1 MKPVIA
7 LVGRPNVG
15 KSTLFNRLTR
25 TRDALVADM
34 PGLTRDRRYGDGRV
48 GDFEYLVVD
57 TGGLLDTDNIF
68 GDMISRQTWL
78 AIEEADMVMFLVDG
92 RSGPTAVDTELAQQL
107 RRLKKPLMLVVNKI
121 DGIGEEQAA
130 AEFYAYGLGEPQ
142 TIAAAHNRGVSLMME
157 NAAAKLGITP
167 CPDYEEPDPYARPKR
182 IRIAVIGRP
191 NAGKSTLVNR
201 LLGEERVLASEV
213 AGTTRDSVEIEFERG
228 KREYTLIDTAGVR
241 KRGKVRETVEKFSVI
256 KTLQAIDAS
265 NVVVM
270 MIDAREGIAEQD
282 LHLLGY
288 AIDSGRAMVLAVNK
302 WDGLEEYDKEN
313 VKRELNRRLEFLR
326 FAKPRFISALHG
338 TGVGELLR
346 AVNKAFDAACI
357 DMATPQLTRLLERAV
372 QQHQG
377 PMVGGRRIKL
387 RYAHQGGSNPPIIIV
402 HGNQTKQVPASYQ
415 RYLINFFHNQLDL
428 EGTPLRLEFRA
439 SENPFEDRRSNLTPL
454 QKYKKEKNVDR
465 HISKVKKGTKKK

>member
-25 TRDALVADM
+25 TRDALVADL

-48 GDFEYLVVD
+48 GEFEYLVVD
-57 TGGLLDTDNIF
+57 TGGLLDTDNLF

-92 RSGPTAVDTELAQQL
+92 RSGPTAVDTELAGQL
-107 RRLKKPLMLVVNKI
+107 RRLKKPLLLVVNKI
-121 DGIGEEQAA
+121 DGIGEDQAV
-130 AEFYAYGLGEPQ
+130 AEFFAYGLGEPQ
-142 TIAAAHNRGVSLMME
+142 PIAASHNRGVTSLME
-157 NAAAKLGITP
+157 FAAETLGIEP
-167 CPDYEEPDPYARPKR
+167 SEELERDPHARPKR

-213 AGTTRDSVEIEFERG
+213 AGTTRDSVEIEFDRG

-241 KRGKVRETVEKFSVI
+241 RRGKVKETVEKFSVI
-256 KTLQAIDAS
+256 KTLQAVDAA

-288 AIDSGRAMVLAVNK
+288 AIESGRALVLAVNK
-302 WDGLEEYDKEN
+302 WDGLEDHERDE
-313 VKRELNRRLEFLR
+313 VKRELQRRLEFLR

-346 AVNKAFDAACI
+346 AANKAFDAASI
-357 DMATPQLTRLLERAV
+357 DMSTPVLTRLLERAV
-372 QQHQG
+372 QQHQ
-377 PMVGGRRIKL
+377 PPLVNGRRIKL
-387 RYAHQGGSNPPIIIV
+387 RYAHQGGSNPPIIII
-402 HGNQTKQVPASYQ
+402 HGNQTRQMLAAYQ
-415 RYLINFFHNQLDL
+415 RYLVNFFHTQLDL
-428 EGTPLRLEFRA
+428 EGTPLRIEFRA

-465 HISKVKKGTKKK
+465 HVNKTKNKARK

>member
-25 TRDALVADM
+25 TRDALVADL

-48 GDFEYLVVD
+48 GEFEYLVVD
-57 TGGLLDTDNIF
+57 TGGLLDTDNVF

-92 RSGPTAVDTELAQQL
+92 RSGPTSVDTELAQKL

-121 DGIGEEQAA
+121 DGVGEDQAA
-130 AEFYAYGLGEPQ
+130 AEFFSYGLGEPQ
-142 TIAAAHNRGVSLMME
+142 TIAAAHNRGVSQLME
-157 NAAAKLGITP
+157 NAAKELGIEP
-167 CPDYEEPDPYARPKR
+167 SPEDLPDPFARPKR

-201 LLGEERVLASEV
+201 LLGEERVLASEI
-213 AGTTRDSVEIEFERG
+213 AGTTRDSVEIEFDRG
-228 KREYTLIDTAGVR
+228 KRSYTLIDTAGVR
-241 KRGKVRETVEKFSVI
+241 RRGKVRETVEKFSVI
-256 KTLQAIDAS
+256 KTLQAVDAS

-288 AIDSGRAMVLAVNK
+288 AIDSGRALVLAVNK
-302 WDGLEEYDKEN
+302 WDGLEEYDKNN
-313 VKRELNRRLEFLR
+313 VKRELQRRLEFLR

-346 AVNKAFDAACI
+346 AVNKAFDAASV
-357 DMATPQLTRLLERAV
+357 DMATPALTRLLERAV
-372 QQHQG
+372 VQHQA
-377 PMVGGRRIKL
+377 PMVNGRRIKL

-402 HGNQTKQVPASYQ
+402 HGNQTKRVPTSYQ
-415 RYLINFFHNQLDL
+415 RYLVNFFHSALDL
-428 EGTPLRLEFRA
+428 EGTPLRIEFRA

-454 QKYKKEKNVDR
+454 QKYKKEKNAHR
-465 HISKVKKGTKKK
+465 YPSKSQKGTKK

>member
-1 MKPVIA
+1 VKPVIA

-25 TRDALVADM
+25 TRDALVADV

-57 TGGLLDTDNIF
+57 TGGLLDTENVL

-92 RSGPTAVDTELAQQL
+92 RSGATSIDTELAQQL

-121 DGIGEEQAA
+121 DGVGEEQAA
-130 AEFYAYGLGEPQ
+130 AEFYSYGLGEPQ
-142 TIAAAHNRGVSLMME
+142 TIAAAHNRGVALLME
-157 NAAAKLGITP
+157 NTAAALGIEP
-167 CPDYEEPDPYARPKR
+167 SPEEEVDPFLRPKR

-201 LLGEERVLASEV
+201 LLGEERVLASEI
-213 AGTTRDSVEIEFERG
+213 AGTTRDSVEIDFERG

-241 KRGKVRETVEKFSVI
+241 RRGKVKEAVEKFSVI
-256 KTLQAIDAS
+256 KTLQAVDAA

-288 AIDSGRAMVLAVNK
+288 AIESGRALA
-302 WDGLEEYDKEN
+302 
-313 VKRELNRRLEFLR
+313 LR
-326 FAKPRFISALHG
+326 QA
-338 TGVGELLR
+338 
-346 AVNKAFDAACI
+346 AFYFCAA
-357 DMATPQLTRLLERAV
+357 RYW
-372 QQHQG
+372 
-377 PMVGGRRIKL
+377 GG
-387 RYAHQGGSNPPIIIV
+387 
-402 HGNQTKQVPASYQ
+402 
-415 RYLINFFHNQLDL
+415 
-428 EGTPLRLEFRA
+428 
-439 SENPFEDRRSNLTPL
+439 
-454 QKYKKEKNVDR
+454 
-465 HISKVKKGTKKK
+465 

>member
-25 TRDALVADM
+25 SRDALVADL

-48 GDFEYLVVD
+48 GEFEYLVVD
-57 TGGLLDTDNIF
+57 TGGLLDTENLF

-78 AIEEADMVMFLVDG
+78 AIEEADLVMFLVDG
-92 RSGPTAVDTELAQQL
+92 RSGATSIDTELAQQL

-121 DGIGEEQAA
+121 DGVGEDQAA
-130 AEFYAYGLGEPQ
+130 AEFFAYGLGEPQ
-142 TIAAAHNRGVSLMME
+142 TIAAAHNRGVAQLME
-157 NAAAKLGITP
+157 NAAETLGI
-167 CPDYEEPDPYARPKR
+167 EPSPELEYDPLSRPKR
-182 IRIAVIGRP
+182 TRIAVIGRP

-228 KREYTLIDTAGVR
+228 KRNYTLIDTAGVR
-241 KRGKVRETVEKFSVI
+241 KRGKVKETVEKFSVI
-256 KTLQAIDAS
+256 KTLQAVDAA

-288 AIDSGRAMVLAVNK
+288 AIDSGRALVLAVNK

-313 VKRELNRRLEFLR
+313 VKRELTRRLEFLR

-346 AVNKAFDAACI
+346 AVNKAFDAASI
-357 DMATPQLTRLLERAV
+357 DMATPTLTRLLERAV

-377 PMVGGRRIKL
+377 PLVNGRRIKM

-415 RYLINFFHNQLDL
+415 RYLENFFHSQMDL
-428 EGTPLRLEFRA
+428 EGTPLRIEFRA

-454 QKYKKEKNVDR
+454 QKYKKEKNSDR
-465 HISKVKKGTKKK
+465 HPAKGRKKGGTRK

>member
-25 TRDALVADM
+25 SRDALVADV

-57 TGGLLDTDNIF
+57 TGGLLDTDNLF

-92 RSGPTAVDTELAQQL
+92 RSGATAVDTELAQQL
-107 RRLKKPLMLVVNKI
+107 RRLKKPLLLVVNKI
-121 DGIGEEQAA
+121 DGVGEDQAA
-130 AEFYAYGLGEPQ
+130 VEFYAYGLGEPQ
-142 TIAAAHNRGVSLMME
+142 TIAAAHNRGVSQLME
-157 NAAAKLGITP
+157 NAAAALGIEPTP
-167 CPDYEEPDPYARPKR
+167 EVETDPLAKPKR
-182 IRIAVIGRP
+182 TRIAVIGRP

-201 LLGEERVLASEV
+201 LLGEERVLASEI

-228 KREYTLIDTAGVR
+228 KRQYTLIDTAGVR
-241 KRGKVRETVEKFSVI
+241 RRGKVKETVEKFSVI
-256 KTLQAIDAS
+256 KTLQAVDAA

-288 AIDSGRAMVLAVNK
+288 AIESGRAMVLAVNK

-313 VKRELNRRLEFLR
+313 VKRELQRRLEFLR

-346 AVNKAFDAACI
+346 AVNKAFDAASI
-357 DMATPQLTRLLERAV
+357 DMATPVLTRLLERAV
-372 QQHQG
+372 EQHQP
-377 PMVGGRRIKL
+377 PMVHGRRSKL

-402 HGNQTKQVPASYQ
+402 HGNQTKQLPVAYQ
-415 RYLINFFHNQLDL
+415 RYLVNFFHGQLDL
-428 EGTPLRLEFRA
+428 EGTPLRIEFRV
-439 SENPFEDRRSNLTPL
+439 SDNPFEDRRSNLTPL
-454 QKYKKEKNVDR
+454 QKYKKEKNADR
-465 HISKVKKGTKKK
+465 YASKGRAKGGTKK